1 MLFEWGALYRYISQQ
16 QIGSC
21 NSRGW
26 SATELVKKKLT
37 QGFRDTSKGNEAC
50 KSIHKH
56 EKLFAEQKKIVITT
70 STVRTKISTSSK
82 RNKPATTM

>member
-1 MLFEWGALYRYISQQ
+1 MSDTDSYISQQ
-16 QIGSC
+16 QIGRC
-21 NSRGW
+21 NSKW
-26 SATELVKKKLT
+26 WCAAEVVEKKLT